1 MSKKLK
7 LITVL
12 FILISVGLLIGLP
25 MQKSNAAA
33 SDIPKTIK
41 TEDTKSTGVKINLID
56 YETEEKMVRLSL

>member
-25 MQKSNAAA
+25 MKKSNAAA
-33 SDIPKTIK
+33 ADIPKTIK

-56 YETEEKMVRLSL
+56 FRKVRTT